1 MKKNLSKKLALGICS
16 AAFMSAQVLA
26 FADSMPSSDQTAQ
39 MPMTSHEQ
47 AFANKLSDAA
57 KEAFSKMNHDQR
69 AMAMRIAG
77 HDCKGK
83 NSCKGEGKCKSD
95 TNSCEGQN
103 SCKGQGGCKTEPNK
117 AVNMAAKRSGAM

>member
-26 FADSMPSSDQTAQ
+26 FADSLPPADQTTQ
-39 MPMTSHEQ
+39 MPLNSDEQ
-47 AFANKLSDAA
+47 AFADKLSDSA
-57 KEAFSKMNHDQR
+57 KEAFSKMNQDQR

-103 SCKGQGGCKTEPNK
+103 SCKGQGGCKTDPNK
-117 AVNMAAKRSGAM
+117 AVNMAAKRKGAM